1 MSTDIF
7 NPIPFSQCLAAVFL
21 AILFLQSG
29 IDKVTDFAGNLSW
42 LQGHFAK
49 TPFRGQ
55 VRNMLVTITIAE
67 TLAGALCAVGAL
79 RIHHVR
85 SVRRTGGG
93 HLHRDALP
101 RAAHRQGLRGR
112 SHAGAVLH
120 AQRGCGDAHEA
131 MTQITARPNAHARL
145 LTAPVAW

>member
-1 MSTDIF
+1 MLNELIE
-7 NPIPFSQCLAAVFL
+7 PLASVKLLTGAML

-67 TLAGALCAVGAL
+67 VLAGALCAVGAVQL
-79 RIHHVR
+79 VLSGSTTFAQYGAQVAATCIAMLFFGQRIAK
-85 SVRRTGGG
+85 
-93 HLHRDALP
+93 DY
-101 RAAHRQGLRGR
+101 
-112 SHAGAVLH
+112 AGAATLVPYFTLSVG
-120 AQRGCGDAHEA
+120 AVMLMR
-131 MTQITARPNAHARL
+131 M
-145 LTAPVAW
+145 